1 VGPARGC
8 ARLGR
13 RTAAR
18 SAAPLALA
26 LFALACRTTRPPA
39 AAEVAPAPFDEAR
52 PCVAL
57 VLGGGSARGFA
68 HVGVISALE
77 EAQVPIELVVG
88 TSVGSLVG
96 GLYASGL
103 GGARLEEAAR
113 GLKRRDFFDF
123 YVWNAFT
130 GLGLAPGNNLRE
142 FVARHVG
149 DRAIEDLPRPFVAV
163 AVDLRTGDEVI
174 LENGSLEDAIRAST
188 AIPGV
193 FEPFR
198 AGDRLLVDGGVR
210 NNLPVDVARSRGAD
224 VVIAVDVS
232 AVASRVPLDNAVD
245 VLLRAIEIVF
255 DANAD
260 EQAKEAD
267 VVVRPDVG
275 AIPPL
280 DFEQR
285 RDAIEA
291 GRAAA
296 RAALPAI
303 EAAIDRFPGRAR
315 PVHHDGTRLC
325 GSRARGS

>member
-1 VGPARGC
+1 VGPARGR
-8 ARLGR
+8 ARRHR
-13 RTAAR
+13 RTAA
-18 SAAPLALA
+18 PLVLAL
-26 LFALACRTTRPPA
+26 LALACRTARPPA
-39 AAEVAPAPFDEAR
+39 AAEVPPAPFDEAG

-68 HVGVISALE
+68 HVGAISALE
-77 EAQVPIELVVG
+77 EAHVPIELVVG

-113 GLKRRDFFDF
+113 DLQRGDFFDF
-123 YVWNAFT
+123 YVWTAFT
-130 GLGLAPGNNLRE
+130 GLGLAPGNSLRA
-142 FVARHVG
+142 FVERHAG
-149 DRAIEDLPRPFVAV
+149 DRTIEGLPRPFVAV
-163 AVDLRTGDEVI
+163 AVDLLTGDEVI
-174 LENGSLEDAIRAST
+174 LETGSLADAIRAST

-198 AGDRLLVDGGVR
+198 DGDRLLVDGGVR
-210 NNLPVDVARSRGAD
+210 NNLPVDVARARGAD

-232 AVASRVPLDNAVD
+232 AVPSRVPLDNAVD

-260 EQAKEAD
+260 DQAKDAD

-280 DFEQR
+280 DFGAR
-285 RDAIEA
+285 REAIEA
-291 GRAAA
+291 GRAAT
-296 RAALPAI
+296 RAALPEI
-303 EAAIDRFPGRAR
+303 EAAIERFRKTAPRNVR
-315 PVHHDGTRLC
+315 DGTRLC
-325 GSRARGS
+325 GSRARGT

>member
-1 VGPARGC
+1 VGPARGRT
-8 ARLGR
+8 RLDR

-26 LFALACRTTRPPA
+26 LLALACRTARPPA
-39 AAEVAPAPFDEAR
+39 VAETPPAPIDEAG

-68 HVGVISALE
+68 HVGVISVLE

-113 GLKRRDFFDF
+113 DLQRGDFFDF
-123 YVWNAFT
+123 YVWTAFT
-130 GLGLAPGNNLRE
+130 GLGLAPGNSLRE
-142 FVARHVG
+142 FVERHAG
-149 DRAIEDLPRPFVAV
+149 DRTIEGLPRPFVAV
-163 AVDLRTGDEVI
+163 AVDLLTGDEVI
-174 LENGSLEDAIRAST
+174 LESGSLADAIRAST

-198 AGDRLLVDGGVR
+198 DGDRLLVDGGVR
-210 NNLPVDVARSRGAD
+210 NNLPVDVARARGAD

-232 AVASRVPLDNAVD
+232 AVPSRVPLDNAVD

-260 EQAKEAD
+260 EQAKDAD

-280 DFEQR
+280 DFGAR

-291 GRAAA
+291 GREAT

-303 EAAIDRFPGRAR
+303 EAAIRGFRQRGRN
-315 PVHHDGTRLC
+315 VGDDGTRLC
-325 GSRARGS
+325 GTGARRH

>member
-1 VGPARGC
+1 VGLARGC

-26 LFALACRTTRPPA
+26 LLALACRTTRPPA
-39 AAEVAPAPFDEAR
+39 AAEVPPAPFDEAG

-68 HVGVISALE
+68 HVGVISVLE
-77 EAQVPIELVVG
+77 EAGVPIELVVG

-103 GGARLEEAAR
+103 GGARLEEVAR
-113 GLKRRDFFDF
+113 DLKRRDFFDF

-142 FVARHVG
+142 FVARHAG
-149 DRAIEDLPRPFVAV
+149 NRAIEDLPRPFVAV

-174 LENGSLEDAIRAST
+174 LENGSLQDAIRAST

-280 DFEQR
+280 DFEQG

-303 EAAIDRFPGRAR
+303 EEAIDRFPRRAR
-315 PVHHDGTRLC
+315 TVRDDGIRLC